1 MQLLLT
7 LMIIHIRVVINF
19 VEVLT
24 GAMEL
29 MRILLGAHSM
39 AILFIKFSTP
49 ALAAPL
55 WLWGEG
61 GSS

>member
-1 MQLLLT
+1 MQLLLN
-7 LMIIHIRVVINF
+7 INS

-49 ALAAPL
+49 ALAAPV
-55 WLWGEG
+55 WLWGGEG
-61 GSS
+61 GSH

>member
-1 MQLLLT
+1 M
-7 LMIIHIRVVINF
+7 
-19 VEVLT
+19 LT

-49 ALAAPL
+49 ALAAPV

-61 GSS
+61 GRDLLRGGRDGRGGGG

>member
-7 LMIIHIRVVINF
+7 LMDIPARVVIIS
-19 VEVLT
+19 VEMLT

-49 ALAAPL
+49 ALAAPV
-55 WLWGEG
+55 WLWGGG